1 MITHWPWLAVR
12 CRSRWMVGEAM
23 ATIVWSMNV
32 METARI
38 IAIITSRE
46 PVLFC
51 SGVLVGPAGLCEG
64 HGEMSRGFGGP
75 GTPGEITSSRRP
87 WGHCTFLTGR
97 PAGPLLASVHAH
109 QPTS

>member
-1 MITHWPWLAVR
+1 
-12 CRSRWMVGEAM
+12 MVGEAM

-51 SGVLVGPAGLCEG
+51 SGDLWPVG
-64 HGEMSRGFGGP
+64 
-75 GTPGEITSSRRP
+75 T
-87 WGHCTFLTGR
+87 
-97 PAGPLLASVHAH
+97 V
-109 QPTS
+109 